1 MITVGGAGR
10 CHWIF
15 LGSTHA
21 NGRPFSRQAAT
32 KTGKAYF
39 KLNAEMYVAKLKED
53 FRELDVDGNGVVTR
67 EDLLQ
72 KAKEI
77 QYFLSQEELESTIQ
91 SMDAD
96 GDGKISL
103 EEFVASAVRRLLC
116 S

>member
-1 MITVGGAGR
+1 MTPILET
-10 CHWIF
+10 
-15 LGSTHA
+15 
-21 NGRPFSRQAAT
+21 QAAT

-39 KLNAEMYVAKLKED
+39 KLNAEMYVTKLKED
-53 FRELDVDGNGVVTR
+53 FRELDVDGNGVITR

-77 QYFLSQEELESTIQ
+77 QYFLSQDELESTIQ

-103 EEFVASAVRRLLC
+103 EEFVTSVVRRFLC
-116 S
+116 